1 MAVDPAILNWKHH
14 SALLFNF
21 IQIYPLKVIKPSFP
35 HLSIGK
41 LFRTGKKHLA
51 MMAKIP
57 SCILPQCLW
66 YSKSIL
72 VDKASLYF
80 LMFSKKSSNYDSQS
94 FSDDGSSKKWHQLET
109 GYNLRESSYFK
120 WLQLVDS
127 IPERWKFVIKEN
139 YENATNL
146 IIQDHHT

>member
-1 MAVDPAILNWKHH
+1 
-14 SALLFNF
+14 
-21 IQIYPLKVIKPSFP
+21 
-35 HLSIGK
+35 
-41 LFRTGKKHLA
+41 
-51 MMAKIP
+51 MAKIP

-72 VDKASLYF
+72 VDKASVYF

-94 FSDDGSSKKWHQLET
+94 FSDDGSSKKWHELERE
-109 GYNLRESSYFK
+109 YNLRESSYFK

-127 IPERWKFVIKEN
+127 IPERWKFIIREN